1 MDYFLNKVKLFVTV
15 QGIYMD
21 HKRDNERSP
30 ESQSSPSSPKN
41 QGAYYSLEQKTP
53 DSGFKKWI
61 AAGLLVM
68 VLAGAGYVASKKM
81 VTDPGQDEIS
91 KQLETKKEL
100 IQSVLALQDDDYD
113 AKGEKLKDRNDS
125 NEGKFIA
132 DDESAGANPV
142 ASPDKKVETPEKDL
156 LAEPVAPVASPEA
169 SAAKAE
175 EDLRATEEAQRNQ
188 LAADSASMQTLT
200 DEAVARE
207 ARAEEAI
214 RKHKAEHLKLLQS
227 YQNQSDAPVQAQL
240 GLYRGILSKC
250 YIHGHDVHWIDDNG
264 SIIDHVELD
273 TPLPGSAAIARN
285 MIKEMGGGVAVI
297 VYEKGYEVYDSSGE
311 LIKAARFDEQ
321 GF

>member
-1 MDYFLNKVKLFVTV
+1 
-15 QGIYMD
+15 MD
-21 HKRDNERSP
+21 HKRDTDKEQ
-30 ESQSSPSSPKN
+30 ESSAGKSSPRSS
-41 QGAYYSLEQKTP
+41 GAYYSLEPKRP
-53 DSGFKKWI
+53 KNYFRAWAGV
-61 AAGLLVM
+61 GLLVM
-68 VLAGAGYVASKKM
+68 VLAGAGYFASKKM
-81 VTDPGQDEIS
+81 VTEPEQDSIS

-113 AKGEKLKDRNDS
+113 AKGEKLADRNKSDV
-125 NEGKFIA
+125 GKFRA
-132 DDESAGANPV
+132 EDESQGANPQG
-142 ASPDKKVETPEKDL
+142 EKENVDAPTKPL
-156 LAEPVAPVASPEA
+156 VAEPVAPEASPETV
-169 SAAKAE
+169 AAKAE

-227 YQNQSDAPVQAQL
+227 YQNQNQNDVPVQAQL

-285 MIKEMGGGVAVI
+285 MINEMGGGVAVI
-297 VYEKGYEVYDSSGE
+297 VYEKGYEVYSSDGE
-311 LIKAARFDEQ
+311 LIKAARFDER
-321 GF
+321 